1 MRLIFRPSSL
11 DDFRAVHRFIA
22 TDNATQAR
30 NFVMRIRQRCGAL
43 REHPLLGPARP
54 DLGTGLRIIPMRP
67 GVVVVYRVA
76 SESVEVLRVF
86 YGGQD
91 YEAILR
97 REGEE

>member
-1 MRLIFRPSSL
+1 
-11 DDFRAVHRFIA
+11 
-22 TDNATQAR
+22 
-30 NFVMRIRQRCGAL
+30 
-43 REHPLLGPARP
+43 
-54 DLGTGLRIIPMRP
+54 MRP